1 MACLPGISLD
11 TARAR
16 RKLPQAVPM
25 RSSADARA
33 KRSVWLGGLTPRQA
47 TLRLPQN
54 MKTDTDIQAPTLP
67 ALASASGS
75 DAVGQLK
82 CPKCKSLRLN
92 VHASDIIA
100 ANGVVTCSECGHT
113 RIIKSLSAA
122 KLLTSPFQKCGQGKR
137 EICAASPPE
146 KSRHQNAKLTDQR
159 GEKM

>member
-1 MACLPGISLD
+1 MSDECQKCLATPCQCAFANAVIKAKEQSSL
-11 TARAR
+11 AAM
-16 RKLPQAVPM
+16 P
-25 RSSADARA
+25 
-33 KRSVWLGGLTPRQA
+33 
-47 TLRLPQN
+47 
-54 MKTDTDIQAPTLP
+54 
-67 ALASASGS
+67 GS

-100 ANGVVTCSECGHT
+100 ANGVVACSECGHT

-146 KSRHQNAKLTDQR
+146 KSRHQNAALNHGEDEKL
-159 GEKM
+159 